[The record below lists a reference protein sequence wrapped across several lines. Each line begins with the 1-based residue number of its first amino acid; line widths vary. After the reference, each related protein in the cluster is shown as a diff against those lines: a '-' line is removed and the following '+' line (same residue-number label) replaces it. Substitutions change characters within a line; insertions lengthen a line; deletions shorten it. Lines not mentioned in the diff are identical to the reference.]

1 MRRWGLW
8 RTGIALSA
16 LALVAACE
24 PAESSS
30 GSGTSS
36 PSSSPSSSVIA
47 TKPASKPA
55 GDGKVTIKTASLKG
69 VAIPYVPV
77 HLRLYQPC
85 DPAGHDRTEGTP
97 EVQRFDGVTDLSGQ
111 AVFTVPVGCYGFDM
125 EPVPGTDPVPE
136 GMHTLFVETDGQ
148 AVTGNLRFQDPA
160 PEPVCAQQTINHD
173 LKVESRL
180 SSATAK
186 VTGCDG
192 KWSVI
197 AWDVQG
203 DSQRIVKH
211 TNSGWTTY
219 VGFPHDVCWAKAQ
232 KDGVPDR
239 LKEYF
244 TSC

>member
-1 MRRWGLW
+1 M
-8 RTGIALSA
+8 
-16 LALVAACE
+16 
-24 PAESSS
+24 
-30 GSGTSS
+30 
-36 PSSSPSSSVIA
+36 
-47 TKPASKPA
+47 
-55 GDGKVTIKTASLKG
+55 TIKTASLQG

-85 DPAGHDRTEGTP
+85 DPAGHDRAEGTP
-97 EVQRFDGVTDLSGQ
+97 EVQRFDGVTGLDGQ

-125 EPVPGTDPVPE
+125 DAVPGTNPVPE
-136 GMHTLFVETDGQ
+136 GMHTLFVEKDGQ
-148 AVTGNLRFQDPA
+148 QVAGNLRFQDPA
-160 PEPVCAQQTINHD
+160 PEPVCAQQTIGHD

-192 KWSVI
+192 NWSVI

-211 TNSGWTTY
+211 TASGWTTY
-219 VGFPHDVCWAKAQ
+219 VGFPHDVCWAKAR

>member
-1 MRRWGLW
+1 MIVVLPSGDVRIPSPPGL
-8 RTGIALSA
+8 TKSSA
-16 LALVAACE
+16 V
-24 PAESSS
+24 
-30 GSGTSS
+30 TK
-36 PSSSPSSSVIA
+36 PSIA

-125 EPVPGTDPVPE
+125 DSVPGTNPVPE

-148 AVTGNLRFQDPA
+148 SVTGNLRFQDPA

-192 KWSVI
+192 NWAVI
-197 AWDVQG
+197 VWDVQG

-211 TNSGWTTY
+211 TASGWTTY